1 MTLNV
6 QINQMQ
12 NHQMQSHQHTAQKLL
27 DHSTVLK
34 QIFQDQ
40 WFHLWSLT
48 PQNTWVIDHDQ
59 QQLLIADGLL
69 SVHFSVD
76 ADAQA
81 LPEQAALNLV
91 QFRSAHPDLN
101 LHKIVDFIFNDI
113 NFLVR
118 DFTAQNSLFLQSKV
132 QLFRQLL
139 VEEVFAWVD
148 GENRIEQYL
157 YNINL
162 NDAEQLDQIMI
173 QAGYYEQAHLT
184 AFATSGT
191 AIPLSVEL
199 NFKHLSLVN
208 SILGDNFLNVQQL
221 IPLFDQLCSSA
232 RQFMPAHLYR
242 IIETSFNDQFNLGQ
256 VLQYQNDFKLL
267 IKHAKEQPKLLA
279 FSQWIKRGY
288 WQYSDIFSKKNF
300 TQAGSMYWDDRISTK
315 FPLFYFNRTVNWLF
329 KQDTVLIDWVANQL
343 DDVNVRVAVTA
354 LSFVDTSQIH
364 PQIILQTLDYFKSIT
379 GRLFIQESSH
389 YAQENHWFSLNSAD
403 VKSSILYYKHSYA
416 LRSATQPLA
425 TQRHHRTEITDSIL
439 YIEEWLHL
447 LYSISKD
454 DQRLAKQVF
463 NRLSRVMQAY
473 MLFLQKTIQ
482 HLPEALIAFIHP
494 TRQQDPKFHHLL
506 HDHQINV
513 DDFRQRFKHPMLQFN
528 RSTSVFNSYVADY
541 LVDYFY
547 QHKSLAKNVTWSGLY
562 QQAVRWHQQIH
573 FQDTLSKLRLRIRK
587 ESWRRVA
594 PQEMMFS
601 ERWKFIELNSLEQII
616 HESVSYKHCLALS
629 YTERIADG
637 EYVAFH
643 MSNLADENIHLTLG
657 CYFKFDQLHFDQLR
671 LPNNEQASKD
681 IELDALAFVKQVNQY
696 LIWDFKEPK
705 IQ

>member
-1 MTLNV
+1 MNLKI
-6 QINQMQ
+6 QKNQMQ
-12 NHQMQSHQHTAQKLL
+12 NHQQTAQKLL
-27 DHSTVLK
+27 DHSSVLK

-48 PQNTWVIDHDQ
+48 PQNTWLIHRDQ
-59 QQLLIADGLL
+59 HQLWIADGLL
-69 SVHFSVD
+69 RVQFLDELDFEKVD
-76 ADAQA
+76 APDVFH
-81 LPEQAALNLV
+81 LV
-91 QFRSAHPDLN
+91 QFSSSNPNLN
-101 LHKIVDFIFNDI
+101 LQKIADFVLNELS
-113 NFLVR
+113 FLIR
-118 DFTAQNSLFLQSKV
+118 EFTAQNSLFLQSKM

-139 VEEVFAWVD
+139 VEEAFGWVD

-157 YNINL
+157 YNIPL

-173 QAGYYEQAHLT
+173 ESGYYEQPHLT
-184 AFATSGT
+184 AFARSGT

-208 SILGDNFLNVQQL
+208 SILGDKFLNVQQL
-221 IPLFDQLCSSA
+221 IPWFDQLCFSA
-232 RQFMPAHLYR
+232 AQFMPAHLYR
-242 IIETSFNDQFNLGQ
+242 IIETSFNEQFNLGQ
-256 VLQYQNDFKLL
+256 VLHYQNDFKLL
-267 IKHAKEQPKLLA
+267 ITHAKEQPKLLG

-300 TQAGSMYWDDRISTK
+300 TQSGSIYWDDRISTK

-329 KQDTVLIDWVANQL
+329 KQDTVVIDWVANQL
-343 DDVNVRVAVTA
+343 DEANVRIAVTA
-354 LSFVDTSQIH
+354 LSFVDSSQIH
-364 PQIILQTLDYFKSIT
+364 PQIIVQTLDYFKSIT
-379 GRLFIQESSH
+379 GRLFIQESRH
-389 YAQENHWFSLNSAD
+389 YAEANHWFSLGGAD
-403 VKSSILYYKHSYA
+403 DQASIVYYKHNYA
-416 LRSATQPLA
+416 LRSTTQQLA
-425 TQRHHRTEITDSIL
+425 VQRHHRIEITDSIL

-447 LYSISKD
+447 LYRISKD
-454 DQRLAKQVF
+454 DQRIAKQVF

-482 HLPEALIAFIHP
+482 HIPEALIAYIHP
-494 TRQQDPKFHHLL
+494 SRQHDPKFHHLL
-506 HDHQINV
+506 HDHQISV

-528 RSTSVFNSYVADY
+528 RSSSVFDSSVADY

-547 QHKSLAKNVTWSGLY
+547 QHRSLAKNVTWSGLY
-562 QQAVRWHQQIH
+562 QQALRWHQQIH
-573 FQDTLSKLRLRIRK
+573 FQDTLSKLRLRITK

-681 IELDALAFVKQVNQY
+681 IESDALAFVKQVNQY
-696 LIWDFKEPK
+696 LIWDFKASE